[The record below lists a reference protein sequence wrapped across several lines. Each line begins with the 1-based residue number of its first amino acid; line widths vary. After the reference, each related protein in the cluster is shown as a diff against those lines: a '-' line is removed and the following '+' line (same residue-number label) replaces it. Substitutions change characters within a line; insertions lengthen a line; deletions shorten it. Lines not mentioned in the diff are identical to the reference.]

1 MKIVCIY
8 FFESVL
14 VTSWIAH
21 GIGTLL
27 NQVHL
32 LFSFQ
37 DMQWLL
43 DNLPNVKDKL
53 YIDKVPFSHQSF
65 VMGKNSHLI
74 IGPYI
79 VKQLS
84 KNN

>member
-1 MKIVCIY
+1 MNKILI
-8 FFESVL
+8 F
-14 VTSWIAH
+14 
-21 GIGTLL
+21 
-27 NQVHL
+27 
-32 LFSFQ
+32 FSFQ
-37 DMQWLL
+37 DIQWLI

-65 VMGKNSHLI
+65 AMGKNAHLV